1 MDCKRTHIPQDT
13 VVVSRKSIFG
23 QFDYVETEEINIKE
37 NIEKRL
43 FEKLQEVVTIEDV
56 NRRNDDDNQYMQEN
70 QQDIFL
76 ESNEIKDYNKQVGII
91 KAKVDELKTQKSEAK
106 RLEQIIDTVI
116 TSSEVIMQSKIPWE
130 RNFVSHKVLHVPYED
145 PKKSLI
151 KRSKRLSTT
160 KKNKAHGGI
169 CPGWPRGGK
178 DYAYGWRL
186 NCKIKINC
194 ESKVYKR
201 EIHTKKGIVRR
212 FERVA

>member
-23 QFDYVETEEINIKE
+23 QFDYVEPDEINIKE

-43 FEKLQEVVTIEDV
+43 FEKLQEVNLDV

-70 QQDIFL
+70 QQDVLFRLFARDPPTKISL
-76 ESNEIKDYNKQVGII
+76 ESNEIKDYNKQVGIV

-106 RLEQIIDTVI
+106 RFEQIIDTVI

-130 RNFVSHKVLHVPYED
+130 R
-145 PKKSLI
+145 
-151 KRSKRLSTT
+151 TT
-160 KKNKAHGGI
+160 KNKTHGGI
-169 CPGWPRGGK
+169 SPSWPRGGK
-178 DYAYGWRL
+178 DAYGWKL